1 MNIKNLF
8 NFLIIMINF
17 QEWLNENYP
26 MSSLFNVE
34 HLDISN
40 KGLVG
45 TLTLEG
51 FNNVKS
57 VDASLNKLENFY
69 VPVVDTPFLE
79 EINLSNNS
87 LKNINIEKDNI

>member
-1 MNIKNLF
+1 
-8 NFLIIMINF
+8 MINF

-26 MSSLFNVE
+26 MSSRFNVE